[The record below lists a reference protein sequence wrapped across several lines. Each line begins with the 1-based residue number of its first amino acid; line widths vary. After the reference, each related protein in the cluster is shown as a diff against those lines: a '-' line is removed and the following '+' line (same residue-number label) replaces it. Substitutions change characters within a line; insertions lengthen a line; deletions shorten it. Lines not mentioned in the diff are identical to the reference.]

1 MSGPTSSRSLW
12 RIEASATLALA
23 WPLIITNVAQSIIH
37 ATDVILLG
45 RAGAATL
52 AAATLGVNL
61 YFAFLIFGMGLMT
74 AASPMIAREL
84 GARKHSVRDVRRTVR
99 QAMWAAVAICIPIW
113 VVLWNAREVLI
124 ALGQEPAL
132 ATDAQTFVRALMWG
146 MLPYLWYLVLRSFVS
161 ALERPIW
168 SLIVGLV
175 AVVVNGV
182 LNYGLIFGAFGLPRL
197 GLVGAGIGSA
207 IANTIMFGGL
217 ALVVMTDRRF
227 RRYRLFGNFWRADWE
242 RFRGIWRIGFPIAI
256 TLGLEITIFNAA
268 VFLMGWIGRDS
279 LAAHAIAI
287 QIASLTFMVP
297 LGIAQA
303 VTVRVGLAHGR
314 RDREGIGR
322 AGWTAFAMSI
332 AFMSVTALI
341 MISIPDTLVGA
352 FLKGDDP
359 AAPRVAALAVSF
371 LFVAALFQIF
381 DGAQVVGAGMLRG
394 LQDTTIPMIY
404 AALGY
409 WGVGLSVGY
418 GLAFGLG
425 WGGVGIWIGL
435 ATGLFAVS
443 LMMIVRWLRRER
455 LGLTASPDKAA
466 ILS

>member
-1 MSGPTSSRSLW
+1 
-12 RIEASATLALA
+12 
-23 WPLIITNVAQSIIH
+23 
-37 ATDVILLG
+37 
-45 RAGAATL
+45 
-52 AAATLGVNL
+52 
-61 YFAFLIFGMGLMT
+61 
-74 AASPMIAREL
+74 
-84 GARKHSVRDVRRTVR
+84 
-99 QAMWAAVAICIPIW
+99 
-113 VVLWNAREVLI
+113 
-124 ALGQEPAL
+124 
-132 ATDAQTFVRALMWG
+132 
-146 MLPYLWYLVLRSFVS
+146 
-161 ALERPIW
+161 
-168 SLIVGLV
+168 
-175 AVVVNGV
+175 
-182 LNYGLIFGAFGLPRL
+182 
-197 GLVGAGIGSA
+197 
-207 IANTIMFGGL
+207 
-217 ALVVMTDRRF
+217 
-227 RRYRLFGNFWRADWE
+227 
-242 RFRGIWRIGFPIAI
+242 
-256 TLGLEITIFNAA
+256 
-268 VFLMGWIGRDS
+268 
-279 LAAHAIAI
+279 
-287 QIASLTFMVP
+287 
-297 LGIAQA
+297 
-303 VTVRVGLAHGR
+303 
-314 RDREGIGR
+314 
-322 AGWTAFAMSI
+322 MSI

-435 ATGLFAVS
+435 ATGLFSVS